1 MNYILLLL
9 VLDASLSIST
19 SVSYFRRRS
28 DLSTSPA
35 VKKVGVI
42 LSCLPKKQSV
52 VTSEPLARVVQL
64 TVQEQGMFKYLV
76 TEIFKMAR
84 YSHP

>member
-1 MNYILLLL
+1 MQFLQVGFRLMLSFCVAGHWRSFLGGMQSNFNLSEPVFSAWSAIF

-35 VKKVGVI
+35 VKKVGV
-42 LSCLPKKQSV
+42 
-52 VTSEPLARVVQL
+52 TFLACQKIR
-64 TVQEQGMFKYLV
+64 E
-76 TEIFKMAR
+76 
-84 YSHP
+84 